1 MNYVN
6 KIDTRVKLSTLW
18 IIVMI
23 NMIFADIL
31 SIMISLVEKET
42 LTLDNVKILML
53 IAAVVTQIPILMI
66 YFSRSLKYK
75 INRIA
80 NIVAAL
86 FTIIYVI
93 GGGTTAPHYILIAGV
108 EIICMILII
117 KISWSWKDSEIN

>member
-1 MNYVN
+1 M
-6 KIDTRVKLSTLW
+6 DTRVKLSTLW
-18 IIVMI
+18 IILMI

-42 LTLDNVKILML
+42 LALDNVKILML
-53 IAAVVTQIPILMI
+53 IAAIVTQIPILMI

-86 FTIIYVI
+86 FTILYVI
-93 GGGTTAPHYILIAGV
+93 GGGTTALHYIFIAGI
-108 EIICMILII
+108 EIICMLLII
-117 KISWSWKDSEIN
+117 KISWNWKDAEIN